1 MAATQPQAS
10 FARGTLD
17 WLRHFSF
24 LRNLRWGKPAMTAG
38 TAYVDISVTKPP
50 LRHPLVAP
58 RSSAEDELKALLEE
72 ISTWSDTMLVH
83 MHKRFGT
90 SRLFR
95 VHHDPEG
102 ELTDRAMALRAEAL
116 AEMERRGIAPLD
128 ED

>member
-1 MAATQPQAS
+1 
-10 FARGTLD
+10 
-17 WLRHFSF
+17 
-24 LRNLRWGKPAMTAG
+24 MTAG

-58 RSSAEDELKALLEE
+58 RSSADDELKALLVE
-72 ISTWSDTMLVH
+72 IPTWPDTMLVH

-95 VHHDPEG
+95 VRHDPAG
-102 ELTDRAMALRAEAL
+102 ELTERAKTLRDAAF
-116 AEMERRGIAPLD
+116 AEMERRGIAPLLEG